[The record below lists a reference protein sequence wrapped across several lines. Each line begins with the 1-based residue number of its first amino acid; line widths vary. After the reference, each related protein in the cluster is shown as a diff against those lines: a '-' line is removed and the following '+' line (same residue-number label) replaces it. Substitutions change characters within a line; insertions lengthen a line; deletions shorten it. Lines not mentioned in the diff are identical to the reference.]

1 MNRSMTRSTL
11 CAIAIASAIGG
22 SLIAVAPAAF
32 AAKAVLVQSADE
44 PGRVPYQES
53 MRIRNDSVNCPLPPS
68 RTNFYC
74 VARFPAVPPGM
85 RLVVTHVSADYS
97 RSVPAEVALVR
108 LGMNASLDFT
118 LALPVPV
125 QVANGRFGRF
135 VVSSSVTFFVN
146 SGDSPSVFLMAASS
160 DKVDAEIHV
169 VLVGYLVSLP

>member
-1 MNRSMTRSTL
+1 MNRSMTQAL
-11 CAIAIASAIGG
+11 CAIA
-22 SLIAVAPAAF
+22 VACSSISITPAAH
-32 AAKAVLVQSADE
+32 AAKPVLVQNADE

-53 MRIRNDSVNCPLPPS
+53 LRIRNDSVNCPLPPS

-74 VARFPAVPPGM
+74 VATFPAVPAGM

-97 RSVPAEVALVR
+97 RSEPGEVALVK
-108 LGMNASLDFT
+108 LGMNANLVFT

-125 QVANGRFGRF
+125 QVPNNRFGRF
-135 VVSSSVTFFVN
+135 VVSSPVTFFIN
-146 SGDSPSVFLMAASS
+146 SGESPSVFLFAASS